1 MKDGAYLVNTA
12 RGPIVDEK
20 SLIEALESGKIAR
33 TGLDVFNEEPDFN
46 PYFKTS
52 DKVIIQPHLA
62 GLTGA
67 AVRRAG
73 RQSFENVRALFRMG
87 RPISPVVDIKR
98 NVG

>member
-33 TGLDVFNEEPDFN
+33 AGLDVFNEEPDFN

-62 GLTGA
+62 GLTDA

-73 RQSFENVRALFRMG
+73 RESFENVRALFRAG
-87 RPISPVVDIKR
+87 RPISPVVDIQL